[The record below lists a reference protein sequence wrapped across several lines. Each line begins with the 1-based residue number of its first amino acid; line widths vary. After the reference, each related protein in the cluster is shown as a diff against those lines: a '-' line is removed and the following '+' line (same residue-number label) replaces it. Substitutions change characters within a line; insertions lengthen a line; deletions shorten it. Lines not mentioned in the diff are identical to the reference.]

1 MAKTLRDAVAY
12 RQDFHA
18 RETWAGARQEPI
30 PVACPSGCTV
40 EYDLFVS
47 DMAPGEDA
55 LKWVEALLDLM
66 ESQHPRHDNVIV
78 F

>member
-1 MAKTLRDAVAY
+1 MSEVPRNAIAY

-18 RETWAGARQEPI
+18 REAWAGARQESI

-40 EYDLFVS
+40 EYDLLVS
-47 DMAPGEDA
+47 DTASGEDA
-55 LKWVEALLDLM
+55 LKWVEALLDMM
-66 ESQHPRHDNVIV
+66 ESQHPRHDDVIV